1 MTIEEVKKEVLRI
14 IKESTETELKVTEET
29 SLFADMGLASVEVV
43 VMVGELEET
52 FGKRSRN
59 DFKIQDSGKNKRNVN
74 RMARRLRRIKKK
86 VIA

>member
-52 FGKRSRN
+52 FGIDISASCLR
-59 DFKIQDSGKNKRNVN
+59 DV
-74 RMARRLRRIKKK
+74 RMAGDLCNTVIKKL
-86 VIA
+86 IE